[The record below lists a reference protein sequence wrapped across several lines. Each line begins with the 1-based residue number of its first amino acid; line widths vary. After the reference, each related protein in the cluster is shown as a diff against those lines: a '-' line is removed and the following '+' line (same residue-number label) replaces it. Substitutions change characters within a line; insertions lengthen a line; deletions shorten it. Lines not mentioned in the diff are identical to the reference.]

1 MSTDSTKKTI
11 GVALGVCLVC
21 SILVSS
27 AAVSL
32 HSIQEKNKRLDRFK
46 NILAAAGLDSLSG
59 DVVDI
64 YNEKV
69 DPIIIDLSS
78 GEPVPESEYDEMLDP
93 ATFNIQAL
101 ADNPQYS
108 ESVPDNEDIAGI
120 NRRPKVMAVYQV
132 KSEGQVQK
140 FVLPIY
146 GKGLWSTLYG
156 FITLDRDLNTVR
168 GITFYEHGETP
179 GLGGEVDNPKW
190 KNQWNGKTAF
200 DEQRRVR
207 ITVLKGIVDPTNP
220 ASEYQVDGLSG
231 STITSRGV
239 DQLVKYWLSENGYGP
254 FFDYLKENVLNG

>member
-156 FITLDRDLNTVR
+156 FITLDRDLNTEIGRAHV
-168 GITFYEHGETP
+168 
-179 GLGGEVDNPKW
+179 
-190 KNQWNGKTAF
+190 
-200 DEQRRVR
+200 
-207 ITVLKGIVDPTNP
+207 
-220 ASEYQVDGLSG
+220 
-231 STITSRGV
+231 
-239 DQLVKYWLSENGYGP
+239 
-254 FFDYLKENVLNG
+254 